1 MRPDDL
7 LQLLHTRPFQ
17 PFRVS
22 LSDGRHFDVPH
33 PEMAMV
39 GRSTIH
45 IGIPARDGLEGQ
57 IERLVNCA
65 LIHITSTEPTKG
77 STTSG

>member
-1 MRPDDL
+1 MRPSDILEL
-7 LQLLHTRPFQ
+7 LRAQPFQ
-17 PFRVS
+17 PFRLS
-22 LSDGRHFDVPH
+22 SSDGREFEVRH

-39 GRSTIH
+39 GRSTVH

-65 LIHITSTEPTKG
+65 LIHITTTELIDGTPPAR
-77 STTSG
+77 